1 MNNPNVENNE
11 NDENI
16 ANDEALNDENVITR
30 ETIELEN
37 NSFEINILN
46 WLRFIFMIFTT
57 AIALINFTRISHLYA
72 LLMFIIG
79 LLLLAVRIINYF
91 SEKSR
96 LNVMGIGVRFRINVL
111 MYSMIPVF
119 FFMFWILF
127 KL

>member
-37 NSFEINILN
+37 NAFEINILN